1 MREGYSMDIRD
12 MENSRQLNLVDNH
25 SGKITVEYLQQKFPK
40 KKNTITDETVELIQA
55 TIEDPLF
62 NGYNLIDAMMDYEKA
77 MYDGKASI
85 NDYIN
90 AIKFCSYLEG
100 DNSTIIDAFKYTFS
114 KNEFVRERMNEPSGS
129 TGYNELSTAASRYR
143 KRPLVKTILTRA
155 NMSLYLMFQRE
166 TYDAVKVLS
175 EEMHDAPMS
184 KDRIAAADKLLTHV
198 KAPEELTVDL
208 NVSTGEEAKSAMD
221 NLFAQMAVAA
231 MESKKRV
238 ESGENINDVQKI
250 NVNINSEPDEVIDA
264 EVDEG

>member
-1 MREGYSMDIRD
+1 MEVRD
-12 MENSRQLNLVDNH
+12 LDEAGPLNLIDNH
-25 SGKITVEYLQQKFPK
+25 VDKITVEYLQQKFPK
-40 KKNTITDETVELIQA
+40 KKNTITEETVELIQA
-55 TIEDPLF
+55 TMEDPLF
-62 NGYNLIDAMMDYEKA
+62 NGYNMIDAMMDYEKA

-114 KNEFVRERMNEPSGS
+114 RNDFVRERMNDASGT

-175 EEMHDAPMS
+175 KEMHEADYA

-198 KAPEELTVDL
+198 KAPEEMTVDL
-208 NVSTGEEAKSAMD
+208 NVGHGEDAQSAMD
-221 NLFAQMAVAA
+221 KMFAQIALSAIA
-231 MESKKRV
+231 SKKQL
-238 ESGENINDVQKI
+238 EAGADLSSVQKI
-250 NVNINSEPDEVIDA
+250 GVNVNSEPDEVIDT
-264 EVDEG
+264 EIERKST